1 SALERREVATGYV
14 RDKGDNHEL
23 GRPSWCVDRLRAD
36 VSAAITRAVPDT
48 HDAHLL
54 QSLAVG
60 DTRALSDHDWDVAR
74 ANGISHLLAIS
85 GFHVGVAALFGAWLV
100 YALWWLCPGL
110 GRWVPRQVA
119 QGLAA
124 LVVAVGYGAMAGFG
138 LPTDR

>member
-1 SALERREVATGYV
+1 
-14 RDKGDNHEL
+14 
-23 GRPSWCVDRLRAD
+23 
-36 VSAAITRAVPDT
+36 
-48 HDAHLL
+48 
-54 QSLAVG
+54 
-60 DTRALSDHDWDVAR
+60 
-74 ANGISHLLAIS
+74 HLLAIS

-138 LPTDR
+138 LPTDRTLLMIAVVALARCFRRSTGGIQTLATALLVIVVCDPLSVLSAGFWLSFVGVAV